1 MKPPYRL
8 TPEILAW
15 LCSVSEKMGM
25 LNAFHM
31 DKPKAE
37 LRKANRI
44 RTIQSSLSIEGNTL
58 GLDQVTDLSEGRR
71 VIGPQKDIQE
81 VRNAIVVYER
91 LDEFKS
97 TSLSS
102 FLSAHRMFMEGIIP
116 SAGKLRKS
124 GVGIMKGSKMEHV
137 APPASRVNALM
148 KDLFVY
154 LKKDKDP
161 QIIKSCVFHYEME
174 FIHPFADGN
183 GRMGRLWQ
191 SVILKE
197 YNPLFAHLPV
207 ETVVKKRQENYY
219 RALGE
224 SDKAGESTPFIEF
237 MLSALDESLQEQLQ
251 QRRPVLSKVDRMLIF
266 KDITGDR
273 LFSRKDY
280 MLYFTSIS
288 SATASRDLRNA
299 VLRGMLEMSGD
310 KRTASYRFKD
320 NEGI

>member
-8 TPEILAW
+8 NPEILAW

-31 DKPKAE
+31 NKPKAE

-58 GLDQVTDLSEGRR
+58 GLDQVTDLIEGRR
-71 VIGPQKDIQE
+71 VVGPQKDIQE

-161 QIIKSCVFHYEME
+161 LIIKSCVFHYEME